1 MALAVTA
8 VAALV
13 ALAALAAADL
23 MLLEQEDPQAHL
35 LPVRGSLAVLVIH
48 LVGPIMD
55 QAAAVAL
62 AVLVAQDQA
71 QQLGRV
77 ELA

>member
-1 MALAVTA
+1 
-8 VAALV
+8 
-13 ALAALAAADL
+13 
-23 MLLEQEDPQAHL
+23 
-35 LPVRGSLAVLVIH
+35 
-48 LVGPIMD
+48 VGPIMD

-71 QQLGRV
+71 QQLGQV